1 MRAPGSTLSPL
12 GHRLFLTLW
21 LASLAG
27 YFGNAIQSVGAAWLM
42 TALDGR
48 ADRVALV
55 QTAIQLPIML
65 LALVGGAVA
74 DLYDRRRV
82 MLAAQAGAALVS
94 VLLAV
99 LAWEG
104 LVTPWLLLSLT
115 FALGIGTAFYN
126 PAAQASLGATV
137 PRPELAGAASLH
149 ILGFNVAR
157 TLGPALGGA
166 LVAFGGAVAAFICN
180 AFFCLA
186 AAITLAFW
194 RLPAR
199 AEAPKRQRVHSA
211 IAEGLR
217 CVRDL
222 PPLRAIIA
230 RGLAFTLAGSAIWAL
245 MPLVARDLTGGGPQ
259 AFGLLLAALGLGAVL
274 GAAIS
279 HEVRRRFR
287 HETILRAASLVFGG
301 ACLIVAARPGFALS
315 FAVLVAGGAFWVQAL
330 SGFSVAAQLH
340 APGHAVG
347 RVTATSTT
355 VVYGGMALGAWLWGH
370 VAEWTNLA
378 TAIAASGAAMVLV
391 ALLGLALP
399 MPEQES
405 RAAEA

>member
-12 GHRLFLTLW
+12 SHRLFLTLC

-82 MLAAQAGAALVS
+82 MLAAQTGIAFASA
-94 VLLAV
+94 LLAA

-166 LVAFGGAVAAFICN
+166 LVAFGGAVAAFVCN
-180 AFFCLA
+180 AILPRRRAHPRLLEA
-186 AAITLAFW
+186 ARARGGA
-194 RLPAR
+194 RAPAR
-199 AEAPKRQRVHSA
+199 P
-211 IAEGLR
+211 
-217 CVRDL
+217 
-222 PPLRAIIA
+222 
-230 RGLAFTLAGSAIWAL
+230 
-245 MPLVARDLTGGGPQ
+245 
-259 AFGLLLAALGLGAVL
+259 
-274 GAAIS
+274 
-279 HEVRRRFR
+279 
-287 HETILRAASLVFGG
+287 
-301 ACLIVAARPGFALS
+301 
-315 FAVLVAGGAFWVQAL
+315 
-330 SGFSVAAQLH
+330 
-340 APGHAVG
+340 
-347 RVTATSTT
+347 
-355 VVYGGMALGAWLWGH
+355 
-370 VAEWTNLA
+370 
-378 TAIAASGAAMVLV
+378 
-391 ALLGLALP
+391 
-399 MPEQES
+399 
-405 RAAEA
+405 